1 MSSADAASTSGNPP
15 PVATD
20 YDVVVIGGAFAG
32 AAAALLLRRLHP
44 SRRVLVVE
52 RQERHGKKVG
62 EATVEI
68 SGMFMTRVLGLYDYL
83 VREHLPKH
91 GLRYWFQDHAGR
103 GFDELSDAGALKV
116 SSNPS
121 FQLDRSKL
129 DEHVLQQAIAAGAEL
144 LRPAKVTA
152 LDFSFPRM
160 RLEVETVAGKR
171 EITSRWVIDASGR
184 QCFIARRL
192 RLYERV
198 DAHPTA
204 AAWARFTGLADM
216 DGPAI
221 LGPDPRSPRLP
232 FISASRRLATNHFC
246 GYGYWCWAIPHG
258 GGETSVGVV
267 YDKRMFKWPTEGRIK
282 EQFRHFVTK
291 EVAGLREL
299 LAPATMDE
307 DDFLAYAHLPYRSR
321 QYADRGWALVGDAGS
336 FMDPYYSPGLDHASM
351 SVWATVRMIGR
362 ELAGELDDKGLEAA
376 LAHHNGEFGRSYDRW
391 LHALYVDKYELM
403 GDAELTVASFLW
415 DTGMYYLGVVQSRFD
430 DVEQLGTPAFGD
442 DLWQAKLAADVM
454 IALKRRLIHLARFRR
469 AVGTY
474 GRKNLGWR
482 LYPSPFDPKRK
493 HALYLV
499 RLALRIWLG
508 VEAEHL
514 WYRLTHWRRPKVEAP
529 GPYLHDEA
537 MAPVAESVAAAP

>member
-1 MSSADAASTSGNPP
+1 MPDASREPTNDAAP
-15 PVATD
+15 ATD

-44 SRRVLVVE
+44 TTRVLVVE

-103 GFDELSDAGALKV
+103 GFEELSDAGALKV

-129 DEHVLQQAIAAGAEL
+129 DEEVLRQAVAAGAEL

-152 LDFSFPRM
+152 LDLSFPRM
-160 RLEVETVAGKR
+160 RLEVETAAGKR

-221 LGPDPRSPRLP
+221 LGPDPRTPRLP

-299 LAPATMDE
+299 LEPATMDE

-321 QYADRGWALVGDAGS
+321 QYAGPGWALVGDAGS

-362 ELAGELDDKGLEAA
+362 ELRGELDEKALEAA

-391 LHALYVDKYELM
+391 LNALYVDKYELM

-430 DVEQLGTPAFGD
+430 DVDMLGTPAFGD

-454 IALKRRLIHLARFRR
+454 IALKRRMIYLARFRR
-469 AVGTY
+469 AIGTY
-474 GRKNLGWR
+474 GRKNLHWR
-482 LYPSPFDPKRK
+482 LYPTPFDPKRK
-493 HALYLV
+493 HALALV

-514 WYRLTHWRRPKVEAP
+514 RYRLTHRRPKVEAP
-529 GPYLHDEA
+529 GPYRHEEA
-537 MAPVAESVAAAP
+537 MAPAPEPVATVQ

>member
-1 MSSADAASTSGNPP
+1 MQETTSTGARPATAAT
-15 PVATD
+15 TD

-32 AAAALLLRRLHP
+32 GAAASLLRRLYP
-44 SRRVLVVE
+44 TSRVLVVE

-68 SGMFMTRVLGLYDYL
+68 SGMFLTRVLGLYDYL
-83 VREHLPKH
+83 VRDHLPKH
-91 GLRYWFQDHAGR
+91 GLRYWFQDRAGS
-103 GFDELSDAGALKV
+103 GFEELSDAGALKV

-129 DEHVLQQAIAAGAEL
+129 DEQVLAQAVAAGAEL

-160 RLEVETVAGKR
+160 RLEVETAAGKR

-198 DAHPTA
+198 DVHPTA

-221 LGPDPRSPRLP
+221 LGPDPRKPRLP

-267 YDKRMFKWPTEGRIK
+267 YDKRMFKWSTEGRIK

-299 LAPATMDE
+299 LEPATMDE

-321 QYADRGWALVGDAGS
+321 QYAGPGWMLVGDAGS

-351 SVWATVRMIGR
+351 SVWATVRLIGR
-362 ELAGELDDKGLEAA
+362 ELSGGLDEPALQAA
-376 LAHHNGEFGRSYDRW
+376 LDHHNGEFFRSYDRW
-391 LHALYVDKYELM
+391 LEAIYVDKYELM
-403 GDAELTVASFLW
+403 GDAELTVANFLF
-415 DTGMYYLGVVQSRFD
+415 DTGMYYLGIVQSRFD
-430 DVEQLGTPAFGD
+430 DLELLGTPAFGED
-442 DLWQAKLAADVM
+442 IWQSKLAAKTM
-454 IALKRRLIHLARFRR
+454 TAFKRRLIQLARYRR
-469 AVGTY
+469 AIGNY
-474 GRKNLGWR
+474 GKKNLNWR
-482 LYPSPFDPKRK
+482 VYPTPFDPKRK
-493 HALYLV
+493 HALRLV
-499 RLALRIWLG
+499 RIALGIWWD
-508 VEAEHL
+508 VERDYL
-514 WYRLTHWRRPKVEAP
+514 RYRLTHRKPKVEVP
-529 GPYLHDEA
+529 GPYRGGEEA
-537 MAPVAESVAAAP
+537 RAPAAESMVAAP